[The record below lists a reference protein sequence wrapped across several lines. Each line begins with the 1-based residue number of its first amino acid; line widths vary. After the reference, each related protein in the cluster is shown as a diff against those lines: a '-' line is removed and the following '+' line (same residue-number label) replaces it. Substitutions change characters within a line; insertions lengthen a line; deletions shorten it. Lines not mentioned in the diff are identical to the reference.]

1 MSGDRFGE
9 FAEAAELLHQVMGK
23 LYPDPGEAQLRL
35 AEMEAREAL
44 GSFAVPASAVPAEA
58 SPGPS
63 VIAGNVRWERPTAR
77 SFWNALTD
85 SEREALAAAGVEEVF
100 RPGSV
105 LCHEGDDFCQVMII
119 DSGWVKVSVNTGAGA
134 GAREKIVA
142 VRCQG
147 DMVGERA
154 ALTTQVRS
162 ATVTALDEVSA
173 MAVPAE
179 RFTEFLL
186 GHHRAAEVLQ
196 RQVIERREEDR
207 TRLFPADRG
216 SADRGGAERRLAWLL
231 SDLARRRGGYRQA
244 SAAVF
249 TLPMSRQDLAD
260 WAGTTP
266 EAVGRFLRS
275 WRERGIVVRSDRP
288 RRLTVVDLDKL
299 ATIADAAPQCP
310 PPADQKAAGPVTAD
324 AGRAYRG
331 VTSRDAAWWS
341 QAPGEQLNC
350 SILFTDIA
358 GFGDPE
364 RNDSD
369 RDVMRTAMYEI
380 VRSALDASGVP
391 WQACYHEDRGD
402 GVVIVVPP
410 TIATVRVVD
419 PLIPELAGR
428 LRQHNRRASDVVR
441 IQLRAALHAGPV
453 GMDAEGL
460 TGQAVIVAARLLDAP
475 VLKERLAADQADLV
489 FAASAYVYDHVV
501 RNCVGRVDSTAFEQV
516 ECQVKELRVSAW
528 IHVTGRAAPPPGHA
542 GWRPG
547 QPPVPG
553 WPGPRPVA
561 APLGN
566 LPTVVRGRDGLLGE
580 LRRALRPYPWRASRT
595 FVVAGMGGLGK
606 STVALA
612 ATKMAKDRG
621 CRVWWVGAADTALLT
636 SGMLEVLRELRAP
649 ESVTAPVREG
659 ARIAPARVWEF
670 LNGEHVAGRRWLLVF
685 DGADNPAVLA
695 GADSATPADGTGWLR
710 ADPAGMVIVTTRNA
724 DPLVWG
730 TGVTLREL
738 KPLDDDA
745 GVQVLRDLAP
755 DVTDRGGREAREL
768 SRRLRG
774 LPLALRLAGAY
785 LGSPFARCSSFA
797 DHHRELDGFELPATP
812 SETDGP
818 AADLRST
825 VQRSVDLSLAALASQ
840 ERPQA
845 RPLLLVLSCLA
856 PAIPIPAWLLHVA
869 PLVSLAAGRAGPSA
883 ADRCAD
889 PDAERLRGVHEG
901 LQSLSCTGLIEVSDS
916 GGPAGLNAVTVHPVV
931 ADASRSWLST
941 LAAIDRAATQ
951 RAVTE
956 LLEAAAARLEA
967 ARPGDWPAWRL
978 LLPHASAA
986 IERLSADLDGTVLA
1000 RLLTVGAVGTEALL
1014 SCRRVAAAERLAQ
1027 ACVAA
1032 AAFLSRDDPA
1042 AMTAR
1047 GYLARALMR
1056 RGRSG
1061 EAETLYR
1068 DLLADRC
1075 RVQGAD
1081 HPDTLATR
1089 HDLAAAIGLQGRYG
1103 EAEQLYSALLHH
1115 DHRRLRPEYRH
1126 TLAARRNLA
1135 RMIGRQGRYPEAEQ
1149 LCRQVLADQRRL
1161 LGDTDP
1167 DTLATRHSLARII
1180 GMAGRYAEAERTYR
1194 EVLADRRRVL
1204 GNDHPDTLS
1213 TRHKMARMIGL
1224 QGRYAEAEEQCREI
1238 LDDRH
1243 RLFGDDHPD
1252 NLATRHRLAR
1262 MLGLQGRYADAEPL
1276 FRQVLDA
1283 RSRTLGDDHPDTL
1296 AAGHRLAWLIGR
1308 QGRYGEAME
1317 LVSRVLGGRRHILG
1331 DEHPDTLATRETLTW
1346 LTGLRGKLGEAE
1358 ELCRGI
1364 LADRRRVLGE
1374 DHPDTLTTR
1383 ATQAWL
1389 TERKGRY
1396 ADAER
1401 QYRDVLAAREAILGP
1416 GHPDTLTTRQD
1427 MARMIGLQHR
1437 YGEAEQLCREVLV
1450 DRRRVLGDD
1459 HPDTLASP
1467 ATLAWL
1473 AARRG
1478 RHAEAEALYRQVL
1491 ADRNRV
1497 LGAGHPDTEATR
1509 HEFAQLAASRAPG
1522 SLDPGGYSKGA
1533 DQVSPP

>member
-1 MSGDRFGE
+1 
-9 FAEAAELLHQVMGK
+9 
-23 LYPDPGEAQLRL
+23 
-35 AEMEAREAL
+35 
-44 GSFAVPASAVPAEA
+44 
-58 SPGPS
+58 
-63 VIAGNVRWERPTAR
+63 
-77 SFWNALTD
+77 
-85 SEREALAAAGVEEVF
+85 
-100 RPGSV
+100 
-105 LCHEGDDFCQVMII
+105 
-119 DSGWVKVSVNTGAGA
+119 
-134 GAREKIVA
+134 
-142 VRCQG
+142 
-147 DMVGERA
+147 
-154 ALTTQVRS
+154 
-162 ATVTALDEVSA
+162 
-173 MAVPAE
+173 
-179 RFTEFLL
+179 
-186 GHHRAAEVLQ
+186 
-196 RQVIERREEDR
+196 
-207 TRLFPADRG
+207 
-216 SADRGGAERRLAWLL
+216 
-231 SDLARRRGGYRQA
+231 
-244 SAAVF
+244 
-249 TLPMSRQDLAD
+249 
-260 WAGTTP
+260 
-266 EAVGRFLRS
+266 
-275 WRERGIVVRSDRP
+275 
-288 RRLTVVDLDKL
+288 
-299 ATIADAAPQCP
+299 
-310 PPADQKAAGPVTAD
+310 
-324 AGRAYRG
+324 
-331 VTSRDAAWWS
+331 
-341 QAPGEQLNC
+341 
-350 SILFTDIA
+350 
-358 GFGDPE
+358 
-364 RNDSD
+364 
-369 RDVMRTAMYEI
+369 
-380 VRSALDASGVP
+380 
-391 WQACYHEDRGD
+391 
-402 GVVIVVPP
+402 VPP

-419 PLIPELAGR
+419 PPIPELAAR

-475 VLKERLAADQADLV
+475 AVKEKLAADQADLV
-489 FAASAYVYDHVV
+489 FATSGYVYDHVV
-501 RNCVGRVDSTAFEQV
+501 RNCVGRVDPAVFEHV

-528 IHVTGRAAPPPGHA
+528 IHVTGRAVPPSGHSGRRSPA
-542 GWRPG
+542 GADPRGHG

-553 WPGPRPVA
+553 WPGPRPAA

-595 FVVAGMGGLGK
+595 FVIAGMGGLGK

-612 ATKMAKDRG
+612 ATKMAQDRG

-636 SGMLEVLRELRAP
+636 AGMLEVLRDLRAP

-659 ARIAPARVWEF
+659 TRIAPARVWEF
-670 LNGEHVAGRRWLLVF
+670 LNGEHIAGRRWLLVF

-695 GADSATPADGTGWLR
+695 GAGSPTPADGTGWLR

-724 DPLVWG
+724 DPMVWG

-797 DHHRELDGFELPATP
+797 EHHRELDGVQLPAAP
-812 SETDGP
+812 GETDGP
-818 AADLRST
+818 AADLRSI
-825 VQRSVDLSLAALASQ
+825 VQRSVDLSLAALAAQ

-845 RPLLLVLSCLA
+845 RPLLLMLSCLA
-856 PAIPIPAWLLHVA
+856 PAIPIPAWLLHMA
-869 PLVSLAAGRAGPSA
+869 PLVSLTAGRAGPGA
-883 ADRCAD
+883 ADHCAD
-889 PDAERLRGVHEG
+889 SDDERLRGVHEG

-916 GGPAGLNAVTVHPVV
+916 GGPVGLNAVTVHPVV

-941 LAAIDRAATQ
+941 LAAADRAATQ
-951 RAVTE
+951 RAIAE
-956 LLEAAAARLEA
+956 LLEAAAARLDA

-986 IERLSADLDGTVLA
+986 IERLSADLDGAVLA

-1014 SCRRVAAAERLAQ
+1014 SCRRVAAAERLAR
-1027 ACVAA
+1027 ACVTA
-1032 AAFLSRDDPA
+1032 AAFLSHDDPA

-1068 DLLADRC
+1068 DLLTDRC

-1115 DHRRLRPEYRH
+1115 DHRRLGPGYRH

-1135 RMIGRQGRYPEAEQ
+1135 RMIGRQGRYREAEQ
-1149 LCRQVLADQRRL
+1149 LCRQVLAEQRRL

-1167 DTLATRHSLARII
+1167 DTLATHHSLARII
-1180 GMAGRYAEAERTYR
+1180 GMAGRYAEAERMYR
-1194 EVLADRRRVL
+1194 EVLADRRRIL

-1252 NLATRHRLAR
+1252 
-1262 MLGLQGRYADAEPL
+1262 
-1276 FRQVLDA
+1276 
-1283 RSRTLGDDHPDTL
+1283 TL
-1296 AAGHRLAWLIGR
+1296 AVGHRLAWLIGR
-1308 QGRYGEAME
+1308 QGRYAEAME
-1317 LVSRVLGGRRHILG
+1317 MVSRVLGGRRRILG
-1331 DEHPDTLATRETLTW
+1331 DEHPDTLATRETLAW

-1358 ELCRGI
+1358 ELCREV

-1383 ATQAWL
+1383 ATLAWL
-1389 TERKGRY
+1389 TGRKGRY

-1437 YGEAEQLCREVLV
+1437 YGEAEQLCREVLA

-1467 ATLAWL
+1467 AALAWL

-1478 RHAEAEALYRQVL
+1478 RHTEAEALYRQVL
-1491 ADRNRV
+1491 ADRKRV
-1497 LGAGHPDTEATR
+1497 LGAHHPDTEATR
-1509 HEFAQLAASRAPG
+1509 HEFAQLAAGQAPG
-1522 SLDPGGYSKGA
+1522 S
-1533 DQVSPP
+1533 